1 MDALEELRRNREA
14 RVNNIQKGFASDEM
28 DIQKAQVGE
37 RRNFQGKDYV
47 WTEFAPGKFGWR
59 RPKDGQAA
67 TKQNTPQPSK
77 SAPQQ
82 NQEPDFTPKSPQ
94 EISRLNIQSNGKDF
108 EDAYRILGADIVKEK
123 YKTQA
128 SIQKYIQN
136 HRWEGV
142 DTQAEMEF
150 DLGFKEAGA
159 HIARGHKP
167 LSKTA
172 QIAAMKKY
180 YEDKAARAKE
190 AYQEKKNADYW
201 AGAGAKRKADI
212 MKRRDELKEQI
223 TRSIE
228 GAKQKI
234 QSLVATSVPDGP
246 SKTKM
251 IPTEVSFAV
260 NYDEERITIQEM
272 TDTGNRFND
281 GIEITITHGDLWTKP
296 GDKGYDETGSAE
308 INMSSMRTK
317 ESESV
322 DWEHERNKML
332 LANTAM
338 SQISNIKKSLVGYV
352 SEIREARAE
361 MGKLSEELKQNH

>member
-1 MDALEELRRNREA
+1 MKIKHRGRR
-14 RVNNIQKGFASDEM
+14 K
-28 DIQKAQVGE
+28 
-37 RRNFQGKDYV
+37 
-47 WTEFAPGKFGWR
+47 
-59 RPKDGQAA
+59 
-67 TKQNTPQPSK
+67 
-77 SAPQQ
+77 
-82 NQEPDFTPKSPQ
+82 
-94 EISRLNIQSNGKDF
+94 
-108 EDAYRILGADIVKEK
+108 RI
-123 YKTQA
+123 
-128 SIQKYIQN
+128 
-136 HRWEGV
+136 
-142 DTQAEMEF
+142 
-150 DLGFKEAGA
+150 
-159 HIARGHKP
+159 
-167 LSKTA
+167 
-172 QIAAMKKY
+172 KK
-180 YEDKAARAKE
+180 
-190 AYQEKKNADYW
+190 KKNADYW

-223 TRSIE
+223 ARSIE

-281 GIEITITHGDLWTKP
+281 GIEITITHGELWAKP
-296 GDKGYDETGSAE
+296 GDKGYDEIGSAE

-338 SQISNIKKSLVGYV
+338 GQISNIKKSLVGYV

>member
-37 RRNFQGKDYV
+37 HRNFQGKDYV

-67 TKQNTPQPSK
+67 AQRNATQPSK

-82 NQEPDFTPKSPQ
+82 NQEPDFAPKIPK
-94 EISRLNIQSNGKDF
+94 EISRLNSRSSEKDF
-108 EDAYRILGADIVKEK
+108 EDAYRAIGAEIVKEK
-123 YKTQA
+123 YPTQV
-128 SIQKYIQN
+128 SIQEYIQRR
-136 HRWEGV
+136 RWNGIE
-142 DTQAEMEF
+142 TQEDMERH
-150 DLGFKEAGA
+150 LGLKEVV
-159 HIARGHKP
+159 GHNQM
-167 LSKTA
+167 SKTA

-180 YEDKAARAKE
+180 YEDKAARDKQ
-190 AYQEKKNADYW
+190 AYQEKKNDDYW
-201 AGAGAKRKADI
+201 AGEGAKRKADI

-223 TRSIE
+223 ARSIE
-228 GAKQKI
+228 GAKKEI

-272 TDTGNRFND
+272 TDTGNKFND
-281 GIEITITHGDLWTKP
+281 GIEITITHGDLWAKP
-296 GDKGYDETGSAE
+296 GDKGYDEIGSAE

-338 SQISNIKKSLVGYV
+338 GQISNIKKSLVRYV

-361 MGKLSEELKQNH
+361 AGKLSEELKQNH